1 MLKPRM
7 NNPCPKD
14 YNAMTP
20 AENGR
25 FCGQCC
31 KVVVDF
37 TKKTAEEIFEYL
49 KENSGTCGR
58 FLHSQLQPVRIPAGQ
73 PRKFSGRFRRFS
85 TALYFVFGSLLF
97 TQTACGGEIDYHD
110 RYSDSVDRAN
120 AAAQSV
126 ATGAAADSMFMADSI
141 AKADSVAKNGGKP

>member
-14 YNAMTP
+14 YNAMSP

-49 KENSGTCGR
+49 KNNSGTCGR
-58 FLHSQLQPVRIPAGQ
+58 FLHSQLQPVRVPVEPA
-73 PRKFSGRFRRFS
+73 RKFSARFRRFS
-85 TALYFVFGSLLF
+85 TALYFVFGALLF
-97 TQTACGGEIDYHD
+97 SQTACGGEIDYEHRLAD
-110 RYSDSVDRAN
+110 STHMADTMAAARAAVTSDSIA
-120 AAAQSV
+120 
-126 ATGAAADSMFMADSI
+126 MADSI
-141 AKADSVAKNGGKP
+141 SKADSVAKNGGKP